1 MAWGCIPSTT
11 MKRKRPRRGEENKRK
26 HGHRILI
33 KFIHFIQQ
41 IPIDFH
47 YVEALFEALGINE

>member
-1 MAWGCIPSTT
+1 

-41 IPIDFH
+41 ILIVFH